1 MSKYEFEL
9 DDMQVD
15 RLRTLGTVLAG
26 SGSRGEVALLN
37 IEKQVI
43 KAIIAQLPPEP
54 EPLEDGVYSYTS
66 PTTNITQL
74 FFVKDNK
81 YSRALG
87 SSSVEDWYSLDSE
100 TYEGNWQ
107 RVGALPQCS
116 ECRAT
121 GIHKMDCS
129 NGG

>member
-1 MSKYEFEL
+1 MSKHQFEL
-9 DDMQVD
+9 NDMQVD
-15 RLRTLGTVLAG
+15 RLRTLGSVIDG
-26 SGSRGEVALLN
+26 SVQGEVTLLN

-43 KAIIAQLPPEP
+43 KEIIAQLPRKPEP
-54 EPLEDGVYSYTS
+54 VEDGVYSYTT
-66 PTTNITQL
+66 PNGAITQL

-81 YSRALG
+81 YSRGLG
-87 SSSVEDWYSLDSE
+87 KNSVWSWHPMD
-100 TYEGNWQ
+100 EGNWQ
-107 RVGALPQCS
+107 RVGPLPQCS

>member
-1 MSKYEFEL
+1 MTFTIEL
-9 DDMQVD
+9 NDMQVD
-15 RLRTLGTVLAG
+15 RLRTLGSVING
-26 SGSRGEVALLN
+26 SVQGEVTLLH

-43 KAIIAQLPPEP
+43 KEIIAQLPPKP

-66 PTTNITQL
+66 PKGTITQL
-74 FFVKDNK
+74 FFVKNNK

-100 TYEGNWQ
+100 THEGNWQ
-107 RVGALPQCS
+107 RVGPLPLCS
-116 ECRAT
+116 ECRAV